1 MSKKNKNKNMSIDS
15 KEKENSTEEME
26 NKASEEQ
33 EMDAE
38 KVQSE
43 DSEATEEVE
52 EELDEVAQLMKKNA
66 ELEEALAK
74 EKNEYLFLMAE
85 FDNFRKRTLKEKSE
99 IIKNGA
105 EKAMKDILPVIDD
118 FERGIQ
124 AIKEGQDVKA
134 VEEGIE
140 LIYNKFIKYLSQ
152 NGVAAIETEQGTD
165 FDTEKHEAVTMFPA
179 PDESLKGK
187 VVDTV
192 LKGYT
197 LNDKILR
204 HAKVVVG
211 Q

>member
-1 MSKKNKNKNMSIDS
+1 MSIDS